1 MSEDEKKK
9 IIYSDLPEGI
19 RKFIASEQGRKTI
32 KYFAENPGTLETA
45 ARATELH
52 KKAAESIKHNPQMQD
67 AIRRLTERV
76 CKNAESMAALLGAQA
91 AAMKA
96 ASSGTYGEFRKAQ
109 QELYEQ
115 YRKMGIASAQKEYF
129 LPEIK
134 IDSNIP
140 DSDPVPVQNREQA
153 NEIYGKLDCIKSSI
167 DDVSEGIDD
176 FWANLKNMVER
187 NEKASSEN
195 AKASMKISKLAI
207 IISVLGILASGGI
220 QWYFAWRAE
229 KNDKTG
235 ELIEVVKKSHPW
247 SEQQISAEDA
257 KNVSVAFQAITGAL
271 QKNVQLEKDNIQL
284 RQETD
289 RLLADLK
296 KAQDDLSEFQKK
308 YNADKVTWTQEK
320 QKLYAKITAL
330 KKQIEELKAE
340 LIKRPVPQSV
350 SRQETK
356 NE

>member
-1 MSEDEKKK
+1 MSEEEKNFS
-9 IIYSDLPEGI
+9 YADLPEDIKKLVSSTQGCNAI
-19 RKFIASEQGRKTI
+19 KFFDK
-32 KYFAENPGTLETA
+32 NPGAFQA
-45 ARATELH
+45 AVKATELFA
-52 KKAAESIKHNPQMQD
+52 KAKERIKDNPQ
-67 AIRRLTERV
+67 ILTAMRHIADRV
-76 CKNAESMAALLGAQA
+76 QKNAKSMEALVDAQA
-91 AAMKA
+91 AAMQA
-96 ASSGTYGEFRKAQ
+96 ASSGTCGEFRKAQ
-109 QELYEQ
+109 QELSEQ
-115 YRKMGIASAQKEYF
+115 YRKMGIASAQQENF

-134 IDSNIP
+134 IDSSIP
-140 DSDPVPVQNREQA
+140 DSAPVPAQSIEQA

-195 AKASMKISKLAI
+195 AKASRKISKLAI

-247 SEQQISAEDA
+247 SEQQISADDA
-257 KNVSVAFQAITGAL
+257 KNVSVAFHAITEAL

-284 RQETD
+284 KQETD
-289 RLLADLK
+289 RLQANLK

-308 YNADKVTWTQEK
+308 YNADKVAWTLEN
-320 QKLYAKITAL
+320 QKLYAEIAAL
-330 KKQIEELKAE
+330 KKQIKELKTE
-340 LIKRPVPQSV
+340 LVKRPVPQSV

>member
-1 MSEDEKKK
+1 M
-9 IIYSDLPEGI
+9 
-19 RKFIASEQGRKTI
+19 
-32 KYFAENPGTLETA
+32 ETA

-176 FWANLKNMVER
+176 FWANLKNMVDR
-187 NEKASSEN
+187 NETASSEN

-220 QWYFAWRAE
+220 QWYFACRTE
-229 KNDKTG
+229 KNDRTG
-235 ELIEVVKKSHPW
+235 ELIEVIKQSHPW
-247 SEQQISAEDA
+247 SKQQISEEDA
-257 KNVSVAFQAITGAL
+257 KNVRVAFQAITGAL
-271 QKNVQLEKDNIQL
+271 QKNMQLEKDNIQF
-284 RQETD
+284 RQETAC
-289 RLLADLK
+289 LEVNLK
-296 KAQDDLSEFQKK
+296 KAQDTLSGLEKK
-308 YNADKVTWTQEK
+308 YNVATAGFALEK
-320 QKLYAKITAL
+320 QKLYAEIAAL
-330 KKQIEELKAE
+330 KKQIEELKVE
-340 LIKRPVPQSV
+340 LAKRLVQQSE
-350 SRQETK
+350 SRQEAK